1 MANYRPQCFI
11 RTADITAS
19 LTFPEGTPDADEK
32 MVRLSTE
39 PSIYNIIKLDL

>member
-19 LTFPEGTPDADEK
+19 LTFPEGTPDAAEK
-32 MVRLSTE
+32 MVTYLL
-39 PSIYNIIKLDL
+39 PIIYLRS